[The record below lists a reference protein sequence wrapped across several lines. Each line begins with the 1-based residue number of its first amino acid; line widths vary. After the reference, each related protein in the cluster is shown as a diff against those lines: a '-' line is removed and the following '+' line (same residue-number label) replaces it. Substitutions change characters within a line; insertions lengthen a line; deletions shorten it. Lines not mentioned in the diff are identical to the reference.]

1 MSGEHEDLVGA
12 AAGLLAQG
20 SGVPTPEEIAEVAGV
35 PVATVGD
42 GTAVLAEA
50 LLVHVG
56 STMNST
62 PGLPPAG
69 EGTVEENLGMFIAA
83 GCEVLGQVAPAFAR
97 LAARP
102 DVLARF
108 HAMVGGDAAFGAPAG
123 DSRGVEG
130 RGLPDLLS
138 GYLRAEQELGRV
150 PADADVPAVVSLVV
164 GAIHGQILPPVLFNP
179 GTPVRPSADLAA
191 RLAAVV
197 VRGLAR

>member
-12 AAGLLAQG
+12 AAGLLAAG
-20 SGVPTPEEIAEVAGV
+20 SGVPTAAEIAEVAGV
-35 PVATVGD
+35 PAATVGD

-56 STMNST
+56 STMNSA
-62 PGLPPAG
+62 PRLPSAG
-69 EGTVEENLGMFIAA
+69 EGTVEENVALFIAA
-83 GCEVLGQVAPAFAR
+83 GFDVLGQVAPAFAR

-108 HAMVGGDAAFGAPAG
+108 HGMVGGDAAFSEAEG
-123 DSRGVEG
+123 EG

-138 GYLRAEQELGRV
+138 RYLRAEQELGRV
-150 PADADVPAVVSLVV
+150 PADVDLSAVVSLVV
-164 GAIHGQILPPVLFNP
+164 GAIHGQILPPVLFHP
-179 GTPVRPSADLAA
+179 GAPVRPPADLAG

-197 VRGLAR
+197 LRGLT